1 MKLLRIPRAFR
12 PILPVISALLLIL
25 SLAGPALTSHLLPSG
40 RLWVYYAEV
49 SNAPLKVWDLS
60 TDTVVTSFV
69 PRNGNGRGVSYDPT
83 DGNIWNSTLFAGKTG
98 DGLIHK
104 NPPLGGPDIR
114 TIPEPGGA
122 GGPGIGA
129 LDYDPEENVLWAA
142 THLPVGG
149 QVRFYKLQP
158 SDGAV
163 LKTCSMAFQG
173 GGDGNDTLA
182 IARPGDLGG
191 TKVLL
196 TDAGDWDAPHQLL
209 AIDVN
214 TCAVLKT
221 YAIPVG
227 VSGIDVDDATGSLIA
242 TDTISF
248 YNLGPAPYNTIGPP
262 MGAAGDAEDISLGPG
277 VVPPKE
283 YVYLGSRLVAIE
295 R

>member
-1 MKLLRIPRAFR
+1 MKAGLSIKVGRIVCAVLAAILLVVAQRA
-12 PILPVISALLLIL
+12 SA
-25 SLAGPALTSHLLPSG
+25 SHLLPSG
-40 RLWVYYAEV
+40 RLWVYYADF

-60 TDTVVTSFV
+60 TDAVVVSFV
-69 PRNGNGRGVSYDPT
+69 PRNGNGRGVAYDPT

-104 NPPLGGPDIR
+104 NPPLGGPDVR

-142 THLPVGG
+142 THLPVAG
-149 QVRFYKLQP
+149 QASFYKLRP

-163 LKTCSMAFQG
+163 LKTCTMTFQ

-182 IARPGDLGG
+182 VARPGDLGG
-191 TKVLL
+191 AKVLL
-196 TDAGDWDAPHQLL
+196 TDAGDWNAPHQLF

-221 YAIPVG
+221 YALPVG
-227 VSGIDVDDATGSLIA
+227 ITGIDVDDATGNLILS
-242 TDTISF
+242 DSINF
-248 YNLGPAPYNTIGPP
+248 YNLGPAPYSTILAT
-262 MGAAGDAEDISLGPG
+262 MAAVGDAEDISLGPAATAL
-277 VVPPKE
+277 PKE
-283 YVYLGSRLVAIE
+283 YIYGGSRLLAIE